1 MVIMEFIISQVV
13 KLLNEN
19 ETRGKKTATVW
30 PDWLVRPEAK
40 HTKSEMRLRY
50 YYPFIFAIFSLPF
63 HG

>member
-19 ETRGKKTATVW
+19 ETRGKKTA
-30 PDWLVRPEAK
+30 VRPEAK